1 MEKCTLCVHRVEKG
15 LRPACVDT
23 CIAKTRFF
31 GEIDTLIN
39 LVREK
44 RAKRVSL
51 GFVGGAKSNT
61 EPSVIYTK

>member
-31 GEIDTLIN
+31 GEIDELTKLI
-39 LVREK
+39 REK
-44 RAKRVSL
+44 RAKTVSL
-51 GFVGGAKSNT
+51 GFIGGAKSNT
-61 EPSVIYTK
+61 EPSVVYTK

>member
-1 MEKCTLCVHRVEKG
+1 MHLSVCIGLKKG
-15 LRPACVDT
+15 SVLPVWGYMYCKDKVLSV
-23 CIAKTRFF
+23 KL
-31 GEIDTLIN
+31 DTLIN